1 MVIKT
6 NRRTA
11 IQLGLLLISS
21 MIFGVFSSVPALE
34 RSDYFEQLPNLEKHV
49 LTAAFFQT
57 AMAVAYV
64 AITVLFYS
72 LLKTYSERFVTG
84 FVAFKLIG
92 AGFLFLGIGF
102 LPLLLEISQSAVSAT
117 PVNAVIFEW
126 NAEWLRQ
133 GRDFVNHIGMI
144 LPWSIGSL
152 ILYYCLYTTRR
163 IPRWLA
169 VWGMI
174 GSICTVAAT
183 LILLSDGISITTSAY
198 MLLNAPTAFGELIL
212 ALFLMIKGFNV
223 DDKELRGAANNA

>member
-1 MVIKT
+1 
-6 NRRTA
+6 
-11 IQLGLLLISS
+11 
-21 MIFGVFSSVPALE
+21 
-34 RSDYFEQLPNLEKHV
+34 
-49 LTAAFFQT
+49 
-57 AMAVAYV
+57 
-64 AITVLFYS
+64 
-72 LLKTYSERFVTG
+72 
-84 FVAFKLIG
+84 
-92 AGFLFLGIGF
+92 
-102 LPLLLEISQSAVSAT
+102 
-117 PVNAVIFEW
+117 VIFEW

>member
-1 MVIKT
+1 
-6 NRRTA
+6 
-11 IQLGLLLISS
+11 LGLLLICSLV
-21 MIFGVFSSVPALE
+21 FGVFSSVPALE
-34 RSDYFEQLPNLEKHV
+34 RPDYLEQLPDLEKQV

-64 AITVLFYS
+64 GIAVLFYS
-72 LLKTYSERFVTG
+72 LLKSYSERLVTG

-102 LPLLLEISQSAVSAT
+102 LPLLMEVSQGAASVS
-117 PVNAVIFEW
+117 PVNEVIFEW

-152 ILYYCLYTTRR
+152 ILYYCLFTTAR

-174 GSICTVAAT
+174 SSICTVVAT
-183 LILLSDGISITTSAY
+183 LILLSDEISITSPAY
-198 MLLNAPTAFGELIL
+198 LLLNTPTAFGELIL
-212 ALFLMIKGFNV
+212 AVFLMIKGINV
-223 DDKELRGAANNA
+223 DEKERTGAENNA

>member
-1 MVIKT
+1 MT
-6 NRRTA
+6 
-11 IQLGLLLISS
+11 IQVGLLLISS
-21 MIFGVFSSVPALE
+21 MIFGVLSSVPALE
-34 RSDYFEQLPNLEKHV
+34 RSDYLERLPDLEKHV
-49 LTAAFFQT
+49 LTATFFQA

-64 AITVLFYS
+64 GITVLFYS

-92 AGFLFLGIGF
+92 AGFLFIGIGF
-102 LPLLLEISQSAVSAT
+102 LPLLLEVSQNAVSAT
-117 PVNAVIFEW
+117 PVKAVIFEW

-152 ILYYCLYTTRR
+152 ILYYCFYTTGR

-169 VWGMI
+169 IWGMI
-174 GSICTVAAT
+174 GSICTIVAT
-183 LILLSDGISITTSAY
+183 LILLLDRISITSPAY

-212 ALFLMIKGFNV
+212 AVFLIVKGMNV
-223 DDKELRGAANNA
+223 DENERRGAENNA